1 MIVMIND
8 ANKVIATCSHG
19 EPDNIRSFY
28 VESMPERNFDA
39 ELCYNPETGF
49 YHVKSERIEKA
60 KRKEELHKEYE
71 SIMQWLRDNDWIP
84 NKIVTKEW
92 EETDMRWQTYL
103 SERLKKRR
111 RMDEITELL
120 KGGDY

>member
-1 MIVMIND
+1 
-8 ANKVIATCSHG
+8 
-19 EPDNIRSFY
+19 
-28 VESMPERNFDA
+28 
-39 ELCYNPETGF
+39 
-49 YHVKSERIEKA
+49 
-60 KRKEELHKEYE
+60 
-71 SIMQWLRDNDWIP
+71 MQWLRDNDWIP